1 MGEHMKSYD
10 LFIDNEW
17 VKSKK
22 GEEQDVINPANE
34 QAIAR
39 IQKGGRDDVRAAI
52 DAARTAFDSG
62 PWPRMPPASRAELI
76 MKLARIVEENMLR
89 YGEIELQNTGK
100 AVKQVVDYDIA
111 YTIDNLR
118 FFAGAT
124 RLIEG
129 IAAKE
134 YVQDGTSMLRREP
147 VGVVAAITPWNYPL
161 MMVGWRAIPA
171 IAAGN
176 TVVVKPA
183 SYTPLTALEMANA
196 VKKAGI
202 PKGVFN
208 VVTGSGAAVGE
219 ELARSES
226 VDMVA
231 FTGSNEVGKRI
242 SSLASDSVK
251 RLSLELG
258 GKAPFIVFDDAD
270 LEAAT
275 EGAVVGGLIN
285 NGQDCGAATR
295 IYVQEGVFDK
305 FRKLM
310 VEKLSRVRVGD
321 PTNPKTDLGPMISK
335 EQKTKVMDYIEIGKK
350 EADILYEGGTS
361 GLEKGFF
368 LRPALF
374 STENNKARIVQEEI
388 FGPVPV
394 LLRFKTYDEVI
405 EKANDVL
412 YGLASSV
419 WTRDLRTAMMAA
431 RDLRFGTVWVND
443 HAPIP
448 SEMPWSPMKKSGYG
462 ASTSKYSLEEFTTVK
477 HVYVDLTGQ
486 ARKSWYYQIYGDQP
500 SE

>member
-1 MGEHMKSYD
+1 MKSYG

-17 VKSKK
+17 VKSNKE
-22 GEEQDVINPANE
+22 EEQNVINPANG
-34 QAIAR
+34 QTVAK
-39 IQKGGRDDVRAAI
+39 IQRGGQEDARAAI
-52 DAARTAFDSG
+52 DAARSAFDSG
-62 PWPRMPPASRAELI
+62 GWPKLPPAFRAEYI
-76 MKLARIVEENMLR
+76 MKLARVLEENMVK

-100 AVKQVVDYDIA
+100 PVKQVVDYDIA
-111 YTIDNLR
+111 YTIDNLK

-129 IAAKE
+129 VATKE
-134 YVQDGTSMLRREP
+134 YVPDGTSMLRREP

-171 IAAGN
+171 LAAGN
-176 TVVVKPA
+176 TVIVKPA
-183 SYTPLTALEMANA
+183 SYTPLTALELAEA
-196 VKKAGI
+196 IKKVGI

-208 VVTGSGAAVGE
+208 VVTGSGSAVGE
-219 ELARSES
+219 ELAKSDK

-242 SSLASDSVK
+242 SSLASNSVK

-258 GKAPFIVFDDAD
+258 GKAPFIVFEDAD
-270 LEAAT
+270 LDAAT
-275 EGAVVGGLIN
+275 EGAIVGGLIN

-295 IYVQEGVFDK
+295 IYIQEGVFEK
-305 FRKLM
+305 FKKLM
-310 VEKLSRVRVGD
+310 IEKLSKIRVGD
-321 PTNPKTDLGPMISK
+321 PTNPKTDLGPLISK
-335 EQKTKVMDYIEIGKK
+335 EQQTKVKDYIEIGKK
-350 EADILYEGGTS
+350 EAEILYEGGTK
-361 GLEKGFF
+361 GLESGFF

-374 STENNKARIVQEEI
+374 STDNNKARIVQEEI

-394 LLRFKTYDEVI
+394 LLRFKTYEEVI

-419 WTRDLRTAMMAA
+419 WTKDVRLAMMAA

-486 ARKSWYYQIYGDQP
+486 ARKSWYYQIYGDQ
-500 SE
+500 S

>member
-1 MGEHMKSYD
+1 MKDYK
-10 LFIDNEW
+10 LFINNEW
-17 VKSKK
+17 TKSDKE
-22 GEEQDVINPANE
+22 EEQNVINPATE
-34 QAIAR
+34 ETIAT
-39 IQKGGRDDVRAAI
+39 IQSGSREDARSAI

-62 PWPRMPPASRAELI
+62 EWPKLPPASRAEYI
-76 MKLARIVEENMLR
+76 FKLAGIFEESMIK

-100 AVKQVVDYDIA
+100 PVKQVIDYDVA
-111 YTIDNLR
+111 YTLDNLK
-118 FFAGAT
+118 FFASASRVMDGV
-124 RLIEG
+124 
-129 IAAKE
+129 AAQE
-134 YVQDGTSMLRREP
+134 YVPDGTSMLRREP

-171 IAAGN
+171 LAVGN

-183 SYTPLTALEMANA
+183 SYTPLTTLELAEA
-196 VKKAGI
+196 VKKIGF

-208 VVTGSGAAVGE
+208 VVTGSGSVVGE
-219 ELARSES
+219 ELARNDK

-231 FTGSNEVGKRI
+231 FTGSNEVGKKISKI
-242 SSLASDSVK
+242 SSDSIK

-270 LEAAT
+270 TDAAT
-275 EGAVVGGLIN
+275 EGAIIGGLIN

-295 IYVQEGVFDK
+295 IYIQDGIFEK
-305 FRKLM
+305 FKKLLI
-310 VEKLSRVRVGD
+310 EKVSRIRVGD
-321 PTNPKTDLGPMISK
+321 PTNPKTDLGPLISK
-335 EQKTKVMDYIEIGKK
+335 EQQTKVKEYIEIGRN
-350 EADILYEGGTS
+350 EGDILYEGGS
-361 GLEKGFF
+361 KGFSSGFF
-368 LRPALF
+368 LKPTLI

-394 LLRFKTYDEVI
+394 MIKFKSYQEVI
-405 EKANDVL
+405 EKANDVA

-419 WTRDLRTAMMAA
+419 WTKDVRKAMMAA

-462 ASTSKYSLEEFTTVK
+462 ASTSRYSLEEFTTLK

-486 ARKSWYYQIYGDQP
+486 VRKSWYYQIYGDRP
-500 SE
+500 

>member
-1 MGEHMKSYD
+1 MKSYS

-17 VKSKK
+17 VKSSKE
-22 GEEQDVINPANE
+22 EEQEVINPANE
-34 QAIAR
+34 QIIAKVQR
-39 IQKGGRDDVRAAI
+39 GGREDAKAAI

-62 PWPRMPPASRAELI
+62 VWPTLPPAVRAEYI
-76 MKLARIVEENMLR
+76 MKLARILEDNMTK

-111 YTIDNLR
+111 YTIDNIK

-129 IAAKE
+129 VATKE
-134 YVQDGTSMLRREP
+134 YVPDGTSMLRREP

-171 IAAGN
+171 LAAGN
-176 TVVVKPA
+176 TVVIKPA
-183 SYTPLTALEMANA
+183 SYTPLTTLELADA
-196 VKKAGI
+196 IKKAGI

-208 VVTGSGAAVGE
+208 VVTGPGATVGE
-219 ELARSES
+219 ELATSDK
-226 VDMVA
+226 VDMIA
-231 FTGSNEVGKRI
+231 FTGSNEVGRRI
-242 SSLASDSVK
+242 SNLASDSIK

-270 LEAAT
+270 LDAAT
-275 EGAVVGGLIN
+275 EGAVVGGFIN

-295 IYVQEGVFDK
+295 IYVQEGIFEK
-305 FRKLM
+305 FKNLM
-310 VEKLSRVRVGD
+310 IEKLRRIRVGN
-321 PTNPKTDLGPMISK
+321 PTDPKTDLGPLISK
-335 EQKTKVMDYIEIGKK
+335 EQQAKVKDYIEIGKK
-350 EADILYEGGTS
+350 EAEVLYEGGS
-361 GLEKGFF
+361 KGFESGFF

-374 STENNKARIVQEEI
+374 LTDNNKARIVQEEI
-388 FGPVPV
+388 FGPVLV
-394 LLRFKTYDEVI
+394 LLRFKSYQEVI

-419 WTRDLRTAMMAA
+419 WTKNLRLAMMSA

-486 ARKSWYYQIYGDQP
+486 ARKSWYYQVYGDR
-500 SE
+500 S

>member
-1 MGEHMKSYD
+1 MLCEHSMKSYD

-17 VKSKK
+17 VKSNK
-22 GEEQDVINPANE
+22 GEEQNVINPANE
-34 QAIAR
+34 QIVAN
-39 IQKGGRDDVRAAI
+39 IQKGGQEDARAAI
-52 DAARTAFDSG
+52 DAARAAFDSG
-62 PWPRMPPASRAELI
+62 EWPKLPPAFRAEYI
-76 MKLARIVEENMLR
+76 MKLARVLEENMMKF
-89 YGEIELQNTGK
+89 GEIELQNTGK

-111 YTIDNLR
+111 YTIDNLK

-134 YVQDGTSMLRREP
+134 YVSDGTSMLRREP

-176 TVVVKPA
+176 TVIVKPA
-183 SYTPLTALEMANA
+183 SYTPLTALELASA
-196 VKKAGI
+196 VKKVGI

-208 VVTGSGAAVGE
+208 IVTGSGSAVGE
-219 ELARSES
+219 EIARSAK
-226 VDMVA
+226 VDMIA

-242 SSLASDSVK
+242 SNLASDSVK

-270 LEAAT
+270 IDAAT

-295 IYVQEGVFDK
+295 IYVQEGIYEK
-305 FRKLM
+305 FKNLM
-310 VEKLSRVRVGD
+310 IEKLSRIRVGN
-321 PTNPKTDLGPMISK
+321 PTDPKTDLGPLISR
-335 EQKTKVMDYIEIGKK
+335 EQQTKVKDYIEIGKK
-350 EADILYEGGTS
+350 EADILYEGGS
-361 GLEKGFF
+361 KGFDSGFF

-394 LLRFKTYDEVI
+394 LLRFKTYQEVI
-405 EKANDVL
+405 EKANDVV

-419 WTRDLRTAMMAA
+419 WTRDVRLAMMAA

-486 ARKSWYYQIYGDQP
+486 ARKSWYYQIYGDQ
-500 SE
+500 S